1 MKQKVEKKRGERK
14 SQEESSCSIR
24 FKGFFGGRTAHQIDK
39 RWKIYLLNERRLL
52 LRATMLGFVL
62 GMQLHLAR
70 AIEDSLYVATG
81 VS

>member
-1 MKQKVEKKRGERK
+1 MKQKVEKKGGERK

-24 FKGFFGGRTAHQIDK
+24 FKGFLVAGQHTQIDK

-62 GMQLHLAR
+62 GMQ
-70 AIEDSLYVATG
+70 
-81 VS
+81 